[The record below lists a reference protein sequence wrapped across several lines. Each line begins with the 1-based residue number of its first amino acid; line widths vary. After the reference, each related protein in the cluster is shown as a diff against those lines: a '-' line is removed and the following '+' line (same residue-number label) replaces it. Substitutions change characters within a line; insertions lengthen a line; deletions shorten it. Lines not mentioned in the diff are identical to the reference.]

1 MGWYDWIFVF
11 LDFQLFK
18 GDIYRST
25 DKVPLWL
32 FMLAV
37 PFDVFEE
44 LDGVSFTH
52 TLFFFKSINLP
63 ISHLFS
69 IFGAVFGTK
78 HGAKIGN
85 NFQPSK
91 YFGDNFHFMSN
102 ILTKIEQ
109 IASHEGITIGA
120 LERSIGA
127 SKGVLSRAIN
137 NGTDIQAKWLVRI
150 VENYPRYSPSWL
162 LTGEGEMLKSN
173 HGEPSKASSTTK
185 KAKDQEIGDSHQ
197 TPSQPTASSS
207 MPTTSAGIHK
217 LPQGSQ
223 KGIPLIPVSAMAG
236 AFTSDISVMEYECE
250 RYVVPSFEGA
260 DFLIPV
266 KGDSMQPTYLSG
278 DLVACQKISLT
289 DIFFQWNKTYVL
301 DTDQGAL
308 IKRVCQGSDTDHIL
322 LVSDNECYPPFELSL
337 SHLHAIAL
345 VRGIIRLE

>member
-1 MGWYDWIFVF
+1 MIVERIKEY
-11 LDFQLFK
+11 LDK
-18 GDIYRST
+18 NG
-25 DKVPLWL
+25 
-32 FMLAV
+32 
-37 PFDVFEE
+37 
-44 LDGVSFTH
+44 
-52 TLFFFKSINLP
+52 
-63 ISHLFS
+63 ISVAAF
-69 IFGAVFGTK
+69 
-78 HGAKIGN
+78 
-85 NFQPSK
+85 
-91 YFGDNFHFMSN
+91 
-102 ILTKIEQ
+102 
-109 IASHEGITIGA
+109 
-120 LERSIGA
+120 ERSIGMSNA
-127 SKGVLSRAIN
+127 SFGKSLKNKGAI
-137 NGTDIQAKWLVRI
+137 GTDKL
-150 VENYPRYSPSWL
+150 ENILTVYKDISPSWL
-162 LTGEGEMLKSN
+162 LTGEGEMLKS
-173 HGEPSKASSTTK
+173 HHSEPSKVPSAAK
-185 KAKDQEIGDSHQ
+185 KSKDHEIGDSHQ

-223 KGIPLIPVSAMAG
+223 KGIPLIPLSAMAG

>member
-1 MGWYDWIFVF
+1 MDK
-11 LDFQLFK
+11 K
-18 GDIYRST
+18 GILNALIAHYCGGNKSQFAKKLGVKPQTINTWENRNSFDLELIYS
-25 DKVPLWL
+25 KC
-32 FMLAV
+32 
-37 PFDVFEE
+37 EY
-44 LDGVSFTH
+44 
-52 TLFFFKSINLP
+52 
-63 ISHLFS
+63 IS
-69 IFGAVFGTK
+69 
-78 HGAKIGN
+78 
-85 NFQPSK
+85 
-91 YFGDNFHFMSN
+91 GD
-102 ILTKIEQ
+102 
-109 IASHEGITIGA
+109 
-120 LERSIGA
+120 
-127 SKGVLSRAIN
+127 
-137 NGTDIQAKWLVRI
+137 
-150 VENYPRYSPSWL
+150 WL

-173 HGEPSKASSTTK
+173 HGEPSKAPSTTK
-185 KAKDQEIGDSHQ
+185 KTKDQEIGDSHQ

-322 LVSDNECYPPFELSL
+322 LVSDNECYPPFELPL